1 MPTTMRF
8 RTVEAEQERARAL
21 RIRHPGWEPQRLT
34 DARAALGWSR
44 ATLARKIRDI
54 PTGDVPFSP
63 PVANEQTIMRHERG
77 WAYPGEDW
85 QAAYAHV
92 MGLSR
97 VELGLCTRETDS
109 TTVVTR
115 DALPAG
121 PSTTDDEWVRQ
132 LWGTPG
138 LSGAW
143 EEVTM
148 IDRREFTALT
158 GVTLIGAAHEW
169 LMADPARIAAT
180 LSGRRADAAVIADL
194 TTTMDALRRLDD
206 KLGGQ
211 AVNGMIVEQ
220 LRLVV
225 RVLRNA
231 SYTEADGQS
240 LHGIAAELARMAGW
254 TAQDSGQHGTAQRF
268 YLVGLRAAHEADN
281 PGIAANILRCMAEQ
295 VSVSGDPKTGV
306 RLLRSARAGSRGR
319 LTATENAVLA
329 GYLAIAH
336 GRVGERDAAQAAA
349 DEAHDHIG
357 RALPEDDPPYVY
369 WVSAYHIDYQ
379 SGVSKIFS
387 GDPRAAIPLVQSAI
401 NNADPNMPRD
411 LLEFQASLSIAHA
424 RSGDPDTALRLAHDA
439 IDGTPLP
446 ASAIF
451 DSSFTEVYREVRAT
465 GHPGA
470 GMLSEHLRS
479 VTGATHLRP

>member
-8 RTVEAEQERARAL
+8 RTVEAEQERAHSL
-21 RIRHPGWEPQRLT
+21 RIRHPGWAPQRLA
-34 DARAALGWSR
+34 DARTALGWSR

-54 PTGDVPFSP
+54 LTGDVPFSP

-148 IDRREFTALT
+148 INRREFTALT
-158 GVTLIGAAHEW
+158 GVTLTGAAHEW

-231 SYTEADGQS
+231 SYTEADGHA

-281 PGIAANILRCMAEQ
+281 PGIAANILRCMAVQ
-295 VSVSGDPKTGV
+295 ACSRDDPRTGIQ
-306 RLLRSARAGSRGR
+306 LLRSARAGSRGR
-319 LTATENAVLA
+319 LTATENAILA
-329 GYLAIAH
+329 GQLAIAH
-336 GRVGERDAAQAAA
+336 GRAGNRDAAQAASDDA
-349 DEAHDHIG
+349 LDHIAQARSG
-357 RALPEDDPPYVY
+357 ETPPYLYFVNND
-369 WVSAYHIDYQ
+369 VIAYLV
-379 SGVSKIFS
+379 GVSMIF
-387 GDPRAAIPLVQSAI
+387 GGRPKAAIPLVQSAI
-401 NNADPNMPRD
+401 DHADPTMPRD

-424 RSGDPDTALRLAHDA
+424 RSGDPDAALSLAHKA
-439 IDGTPLP
+439 IGTSSL
-446 ASAIF
+446 ASSAIF
-451 DSSFTEVYREVRAT
+451 GSSFVEVYQEVRAT

-470 GMLSEHLRS
+470 DRLSDHLRS
-479 VTGATHLRP
+479 VTGAADL